1 MDVIRRNTDYALRMM
16 VHLAGVAADRTASTK
31 EISNEQDISYVL
43 ACKLM
48 QKLHKA
54 KLVESKMGAKGG
66 FRLSRDPS
74 KITLLEMI
82 AAIQGPVTLNRCLLA
97 IDACKRQRKCT
108 VSAKLVEL
116 QKSMDTFFA
125 GVTLD
130 ELAHNRK

>member
-1 MDVIRRNTDYALRMM
+1 MM
-16 VHLAGVAADRTASTK
+16 VHLAGVADDKTASTR
-31 EISNEQDISYVL
+31 EISDQQDISYVL

-66 FRLSRDPS
+66 FRLSRNPA
-74 KITLLEMI
+74 KISLLEMI

-97 IDACKRQRKCT
+97 LDACKRQKKCT
-108 VSAKLVEL
+108 VNAKLIEL
-116 QKSMDTFFA
+116 QKSMDTFLA

-130 ELAHNRK
+130 ELTHNRK

>member
-1 MDVIRRNTDYALRMM
+1 MDVIRRNTDYAVRMM
-16 VHLAGVAADRTASTK
+16 VHLAGVATDRTASTK

-97 IDACKRQRKCT
+97 LDACKRQRECT

-116 QKSMDTFFA
+116 QKSMDTFLA

-130 ELAHNRK
+130 ELAQNRK